1 MHRVAI
7 YLGKPGSPSQLQQAF
22 REVRAGFGRVVTLVQ
37 EEGGAGNDGA
47 IFRDLTARLREGE
60 FDRIAT
66 LASLTKTR
74 SGTASAARVGAM
86 ANGG

>member
-22 REVRAGFGRVVTLVQ
+22 REVRAGFGRIVTLVQ
-37 EEGGAGNDGA
+37 EEDGEGSDRA
-47 IFRDLTARLREGE
+47 ALRDLTARLRTGE

-66 LASLTKTR
+66 LASLTKTAP
-74 SGTASAARVGAM
+74 SVAVANRVGPM